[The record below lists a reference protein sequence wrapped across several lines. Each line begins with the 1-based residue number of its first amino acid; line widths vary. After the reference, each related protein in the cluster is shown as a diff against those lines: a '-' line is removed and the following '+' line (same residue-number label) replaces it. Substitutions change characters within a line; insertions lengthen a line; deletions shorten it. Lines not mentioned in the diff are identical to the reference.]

1 MSNYQELETNLQ
13 LSKANASKLVTLIYK
28 AQQVELDAHYAFL
41 RAVYDNVKK
50 TRVEEKRLALINN
63 VISAG
68 HVLSK
73 DGVCVSI
80 IPEYDRCMD
89 GAAMVLADLTD
100 EEGKLTAPKKSD
112 YRFLRTANAKE
123 FHFSHD
129 SSEQTLSIN
138 LNTGYVEYEISNNN
152 RNVDDAK
159 KTWMYQALYVFIR
172 SHKFGR
178 SESGVERYKDEYMN
192 DSSYER
198 FHLKEKQRR
207 RLAKAALKIRGY

>member
-1 MSNYQELETNLQ
+1 M
-13 LSKANASKLVTLIYK
+13 YK
-28 AQQVELDAHYAFL
+28 RQ
-41 RAVYDNVKK
+41 
-50 TRVEEKRLALINN
+50 
-63 VISAG
+63 
-68 HVLSK
+68 
-73 DGVCVSI
+73 
-80 IPEYDRCMD
+80 
-89 GAAMVLADLTD
+89 
-100 EEGKLTAPKKSD
+100 D